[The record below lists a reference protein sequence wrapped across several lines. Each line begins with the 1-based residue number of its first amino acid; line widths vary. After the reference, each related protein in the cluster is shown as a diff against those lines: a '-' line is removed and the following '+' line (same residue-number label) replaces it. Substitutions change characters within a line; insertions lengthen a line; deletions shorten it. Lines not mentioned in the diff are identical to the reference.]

1 MRHLSAALFGALLVA
16 GGPLVIAAQPNEG
29 FATVLSRAERYVLDY
44 EQKFSLL
51 VSEEHYVQEIQRPP
65 NPGSNLSRSNPGGGM
80 VSPGVVNRTELRLDY
95 MLVQLGDGAGW
106 MPFRDVFEVK
116 GKKVRA
122 REDRLVKLFMSGDTE
137 RFETGARIMEQSTR
151 YNLGPVAR
159 TINIPTLALMFLHP
173 RVNERFEFTD
183 EGETMVGPRL
193 VRHVTYKEVARPT
206 LIKTTRGRDLALT
219 GHVWFDQSTGAVVK
233 TDMTAADPI
242 VRAAVTVTFRQ
253 DEALKIWVPERM
265 EEYDKANLSVD
276 EIVATAMYSNVRRFQ
291 VSSNK

>member
-80 VSPGVVNRTELRLDY
+80 VSPGVVNRTELRSDY

-265 EEYDKANLSVD
+265 EEYYKANLSVD
-276 EIVATAMYSNVRRFQ
+276 EIVATATYSNVRRFQ